1 MVGKMHAIREFGARA
16 DNGGWP
22 SWVGAG
28 ACIVALAGLVG
39 ADQALATHGRT
50 GIESFLLLP
59 QTEESDAVLAEG
71 EDIPITEEMIEAG
84 EVALLGY
91 DPRFGNLDAV
101 ARKVF
106 EAMEKVRRRGGHGT
120 ERSRR

>member
-1 MVGKMHAIREFGARA
+1 MAEKIHAMREFGVRSGRA
-16 DNGGWP
+16 GRLPWIG
-22 SWVGAG
+22 VRIG
-28 ACIVALAGLVG
+28 VLALAGLSG
-39 ADQALATHGRT
+39 AEQALATHGRA

-59 QTEESDAVLAEG
+59 QTEESDAILAEG
-71 EDIPITEEMIEAG
+71 DEVQITDEMIEAG

-106 EAMEKVRRRGGHGT
+106 EAMEKARRRGGHGT
-120 ERSRR
+120 EGSRR